1 MTYIRLCFFVWI
13 LFYSAP
19 SWSASSITNISE
31 VDDGEINQI
40 VIHTNGSF
48 KFKTF
53 FLDDPYRLVIDLY
66 GVTIRTD
73 IPRKSKTPMVST
85 IRFSENPN
93 SQLRIVL
100 DLNMQVEADIQLKK
114 SLASKKHRLI
124 INLKHEP
131 YIVVIDPGHGGKDP
145 GAIGYGGLREKDVV
159 LEISKR
165 LAKLINS
172 QSGMT
177 SILTR
182 DNDHYPSLD
191 ERVKIAREAEAKIFI
206 SIHADAFKKQ
216 DVRGVSIYALSEKGA
231 SSEMAALL
239 AERENSADLAGG
251 ISLSQQE
258 TDVAEVLLD
267 MQLDWKIQESRLL
280 GQELLAQMKGVS
292 VLHNRNVAY
301 AGFVVLKAPAIPSVL
316 IETGYITNSTD
327 ARNLQISR
335 YQEHLVAA
343 IFRGI
348 YFYCQSRPGCPIQ
361 KANLVHY
368 TVKKGDSLSKIAKS
382 FNSSVNEIKYWNGLT
397 GDRINLNQ
405 ILVVPKDLSENHY

>member
-1 MTYIRLCFFVWI
+1 
-13 LFYSAP
+13 
-19 SWSASSITNISE
+19 
-31 VDDGEINQI
+31 
-40 VIHTNGSF
+40 
-48 KFKTF
+48 
-53 FLDDPYRLVIDLY
+53 
-66 GVTIRTD
+66 
-73 IPRKSKTPMVST
+73 
-85 IRFSENPN
+85 
-93 SQLRIVL
+93 
-100 DLNMQVEADIQLKK
+100 
-114 SLASKKHRLI
+114 
-124 INLKHEP
+124 
-131 YIVVIDPGHGGKDP
+131 
-145 GAIGYGGLREKDVV
+145 
-159 LEISKR
+159 
-165 LAKLINS
+165 
-172 QSGMT
+172 MT

-280 GQELLAQMKGVS
+280 GQKLLAQMKGVS

-335 YQEHLVAA
+335 YQEHLAAA

-368 TVKKGDSLSKIAKS
+368 TVKKGDSLSKIARS
-382 FNSSVNEIKYWNGLT
+382 FNSSVNQIKYWNGLT
-397 GDRINLNQ
+397 GDRISLNQ
-405 ILVVPKDLSENHY
+405 ILAVPKDLSENHY